1 MLPSEVKSIK
11 VSILVSALPVMALLV
26 SGNTKMYCCLTQEFN
41 KIPMFMKNA
50 PEEIDPQKYP
60 ELACLQSIIHDEDRP
75 PEGVRTTAF
84 SPPRLWM
91 YSWKQL
97 NKCEKRVLFQNK
109 QKAWKMKA
117 MPISKRR
124 TTKRRWWPTQRVWR
138 RNVQTR
144 TSMLSSSPTVQHHT
158 FTLVKKKK
166 HPNVLLLS
174 QKMTLFKKDMSGFFF
189 FPWLRKYALCFEW
202 CCSCKEAQAR
212 PPESLD
218 QRWVLFLT
226 CTAMIWWHCVTR
238 HGNLVLVSV

>member
-11 VSILVSALPVMALLV
+11 VSILVSALPAMALLV

-124 TTKRRWWPTQRVWR
+124 TTKKRWWPTQRVWR

>member
-11 VSILVSALPVMALLV
+11 VSILVSALPAMALLV

-138 RNVQTR
+138 RNVQIR

-158 FTLVKKKK
+158 FTLVKKKASK
-166 HPNVLLLS
+166 CPFAL
-174 QKMTLFKKDMSGFFF
+174 TKD
-189 FPWLRKYALCFEW
+189 
-202 CCSCKEAQAR
+202 
-212 PPESLD
+212 D
-218 QRWVLFLT
+218 IV
-226 CTAMIWWHCVTR
+226 
-238 HGNLVLVSV
+238 

>member
-1 MLPSEVKSIK
+1 
-11 VSILVSALPVMALLV
+11 
-26 SGNTKMYCCLTQEFN
+26 
-41 KIPMFMKNA
+41 MKNA

-124 TTKRRWWPTQRVWR
+124 TTKRRWWLTQRVWR

-174 QKMTLFKKDMSGFFF
+174 QKMTLFKKNMSGFFF

-218 QRWVLFLT
+218 QRWVMFLT

>member
-1 MLPSEVKSIK
+1 MLPLEVKSIK
-11 VSILVSALPVMALLV
+11 VSILVTALLALALLV
-26 SGNTKMYCCLTQEFN
+26 SDNTKIYCCLTQEFN

-84 SPPRLWM
+84 SPPSLW
-91 YSWKQL
+91 SCSVCIRWKQL
-97 NKCEKRVLFQNK
+97 NKCEKHVLFQSK

-117 MPISKRR
+117 MRISKRR
-124 TTKRRWWPTQRVWR
+124 TTKKRWWPTQRVWR

-166 HPNVLLLS
+166 KASKCPFAL
-174 QKMTLFKKDMSGFFF
+174 TKD
-189 FPWLRKYALCFEW
+189 
-202 CCSCKEAQAR
+202 
-212 PPESLD
+212 D
-218 QRWVLFLT
+218 IV
-226 CTAMIWWHCVTR
+226 
-238 HGNLVLVSV
+238 

>member
-1 MLPSEVKSIK
+1 MLPSEFKSIK
-11 VSILVSALPVMALLV
+11 VSILVSALPAMALLV

-124 TTKRRWWPTQRVWR
+124 TIKRRWWPTQRVWR

-158 FTLVKKKK
+158 FTLVKKK
-166 HPNVLLLS
+166 S
-174 QKMTLFKKDMSGFFF
+174 IQMSF
-189 FPWLRKYALCFEW
+189 
-202 CCSCKEAQAR
+202 CSHKR
-212 PPESLD
+212 
-218 QRWVLFLT
+218 
-226 CTAMIWWHCVTR
+226 WHCLKKICLGFSFFR
-238 HGNLVLVSV
+238 DSGNMRSALNDAAAAKKLKPDHLKALIRGGYCF

>member
-11 VSILVSALPVMALLV
+11 VSILVSALPALALLV
-26 SGNTKMYCCLTQEFN
+26 SGNTKMCCCLTQEFN

-124 TTKRRWWPTQRVWR
+124 TTKKRWWPTQRVWR

-158 FTLVKKKK
+158 FTLVKKK

-174 QKMTLFKKDMSGFFF
+174 QKMTLFKKNMSGFFF

-218 QRWVLFLT
+218 QRWVMFLT